1 MAEANRALRE
11 GPGAARGLLRLSLP
25 VTFARLHVTPWL
37 PAFLAAHPDIT
48 LDVVVTD
55 TMLDLAAQRIDV
67 AVRLGALDSSSLL
80 ARRLAPQRRVVCA
93 SPAYLA
99 ARGTP
104 QVPQDL
110 ASHACLTFAFADG
123 ERRWRLSRDGQ
134 HEWVRVAGPLRTNHA
149 DTIREM
155 ALAGAGLALLPTWLV
170 GEDVAQ
176 GRLCPVLD
184 GWQADVAR
192 PGASPPGD
200 AGIHALYLPDRRG
213 MGKVRLLVDFLAERF
228 GSPPYWDRG
237 LNG

>member
-1 MAEANRALRE
+1 MRE

-37 PAFLAAHPDIT
+37 PAFLAAHPDIM

-110 ASHACLTFAFADG
+110 VSHACLTFAFADG

-170 GEDVAQ
+170 GEDMAQ
-176 GRLCPVLD
+176 GRLCSVL
-184 GWQADVAR
+184 GAWQADVAR
-192 PGASPPGD
+192 PGAPPPGD

-213 MGKVRLLVDFLAERF
+213 MGKVRLLVDFLAEQF